1 MTVTAAIRDD
11 PAYPEGGHALIV
23 VQGVDVPA
31 GPFTLRI
38 EPLDDSVVY
47 LGPKQVSGTSRNGG
61 DGLELAVGP
70 DVVMHLQPWTS
81 VNLSLVGADI
91 HVEVRWPSLR
101 LPAAPSKV
109 RVVRPTKVRTVV
121 EPASTKA
128 ASAPPTQ
135 PAPAP
140 FSTATPTPVAP
151 VPAATPAPIPAAT
164 PAPFPTVTP
173 APSPAATPVL
183 SMEAPAAPTTTQ
195 RTLTRERRGISGRA
209 AAMISIGAFS
219 LGAGSAL
226 AGWVLYWGP
235 PWQSPKIVRAD
246 TNLPSPYEM
255 LTKLSD
261 RSPAGK
267 LVSQVKADQY
277 IQLGRTANS
286 AAEGDFWSEW
296 ATKSMLESRK
306 KGVAATLG
314 DFANDVANSTQEQ
327 RLPAARFLWE
337 MAAIAKS
344 CVAMDHIATSL
355 AIDGDPANQAKA
367 EIWRAREKQC
377 RDTDK

>member
-1 MTVTAAIRDD
+1 MTVTAAIRED
-11 PAYPEGGHALIV
+11 PAHPEGGHALIIL
-23 VQGVDVPA
+23 QGVDVPA

-38 EPLDDSVVY
+38 EPLDDSVAY
-47 LGPKQVSGTSRNGG
+47 FGPKQVSGTSRTGG
-61 DGLELAVGP
+61 DGLELSVGP
-70 DVVMHLQPWTS
+70 DVVNHLQPWTS
-81 VNLSLVGADI
+81 VNLSLVGAEV
-91 HVEVRWPSLR
+91 HVEVRWPSLT
-101 LPAAPSKV
+101 LPPAPSKV

-121 EPASTKA
+121 EPASTKSL
-128 ASAPPTQ
+128 SAPPTQ
-135 PAPAP
+135 PTPTP
-140 FSTATPTPVAP
+140 FSPLTATPTPVTP
-151 VPAATPAPIPAAT
+151 VPAAT

-183 SMEAPAAPTTTQ
+183 SVEEPAAPAPTTTP
-195 RTLTRERRGISGRA
+195 RPTVTPERRGISGRA

-219 LGAGSAL
+219 IGAASAL
-226 AGWVLYWGP
+226 AGWVLYWGL
-235 PWQSPKIVRAD
+235 PWQAPKVVQTD

-344 CVAMDHIATSL
+344 CDAMDHIATSL
-355 AIDGDPANQAKA
+355 AIDGDPASQAKA
-367 EIWRAREKQC
+367 GTWRAREKQC

>member
-23 VQGVDVPA
+23 LQGVDVPA

-38 EPLDDSVVY
+38 EPLDDSVEY
-47 LGPKQVSGTSRNGG
+47 FGPRQVTGTSRSGG
-61 DGLELAVGP
+61 DGLELSVGP
-70 DVVMHLQPWTS
+70 DVVMHLPPWTS
-81 VNLSLVGADI
+81 VNLSLVGTDV
-91 HVEVRWPSLR
+91 HVEVRWPSLT
-101 LPAAPSKV
+101 LPPAPSKV
-109 RVVRPTKVRTVV
+109 RVVRPTKVRTIV
-121 EPASTKA
+121 EPASTKVS
-128 ASAPPTQ
+128 SAPPTQ
-135 PAPAP
+135 P
-140 FSTATPTPVAP
+140 TPTPFSPRTETPTVVTP
-151 VPAATPAPIPAAT
+151 VPAGTPTPSAPT
-164 PAPFPTVTP
+164 TP
-173 APSPAATPVL
+173 APSPVVTPPVSEEEKPAA
-183 SMEAPAAPTTTQ
+183 AAPTTTPQ
-195 RTLTRERRGISGRA
+195 PTLTPERRGISGRA
-209 AAMISIGAFS
+209 AAMISIVAFA
-219 LGAGSAL
+219 LGAASAL

-235 PWQSPKIVRAD
+235 PWQPPKIVQTD

-255 LTKLSD
+255 LSKLPD
-261 RSPAGK
+261 RSPAGT

-277 IQLGRTANS
+277 LQLGRAASS

-296 ATKSMLESRK
+296 ATKSMLESRR

-314 DFANDVANSTQEQ
+314 DFANDVANSTQERQ

-355 AIDGDPANQAKA
+355 SIDGDPASQAQAKV
-367 EIWRAREKQC
+367 WRAREKQC